1 MLGTLQGAD
10 SLAGHRSPVLVLQ
23 ALYDPMDELEK
34 LEAVSGTRGC
44 VYCGGLGHRIANCP
58 KLAQNTR
65 DSTRMNKDYF
75 GKGGFGGEV

>member
-1 MLGTLQGAD
+1 MRQ
-10 SLAGHRSPVLVLQ
+10 SLSSVRSQ

-34 LEAVSGTRGC
+34 LEAVSGTKGC

-58 KLAQNTR
+58 KLAQNTK
-65 DSTRMNKDYF
+65 DSTRQNKDYF

>member
-1 MLGTLQGAD
+1 MITHSLCTVKGMWLQ
-10 SLAGHRSPVLVLQ
+10 RLVVQ

-34 LEAVSGTRGC
+34 LEAVSGTKGC

-65 DSTRMNKDYF
+65 EVTRQNKDYF